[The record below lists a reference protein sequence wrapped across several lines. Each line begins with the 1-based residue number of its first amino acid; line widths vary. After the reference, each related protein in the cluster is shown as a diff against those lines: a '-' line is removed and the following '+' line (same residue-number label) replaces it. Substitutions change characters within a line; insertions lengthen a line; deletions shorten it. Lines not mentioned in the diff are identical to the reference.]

1 MNPRPLGPEPSAI
14 PNFATPRKQ
23 NYYMHLFPIC
33 QAQKHNLAD
42 SPKSIIWQ
50 ILHKLLR
57 GEKMFF
63 GFFRRLR
70 RKIVLC
76 LCIVGAVIIL
86 KQAYPGLGSR
96 IGTWISGMERSRAV
110 QAISSFVST
119 LTSGDGMREAVEVF
133 REAIPSD

>member
-1 MNPRPLGPEPSAI
+1 
-14 PNFATPRKQ
+14 
-23 NYYMHLFPIC
+23 
-33 QAQKHNLAD
+33 
-42 SPKSIIWQ
+42 
-50 ILHKLLR
+50 
-57 GEKMFF
+57 MFF

>member
-1 MNPRPLGPEPSAI
+1 
-14 PNFATPRKQ
+14 
-23 NYYMHLFPIC
+23 
-33 QAQKHNLAD
+33 
-42 SPKSIIWQ
+42 
-50 ILHKLLR
+50 
-57 GEKMFF
+57 MFF

-96 IGTWISGMERSRAV
+96 IGTWISGMESSRAV

-133 REAIPSD
+133 QRVFGLPVTGVIDYRTWYKISEIYVAVARLAELV